1 MNAKTIALIIGFA
14 AISTQAFARDDR
26 MALPDVAVRD
36 GAQVVVM
43 CASERLPTQ
52 RMIGAVLASNNA
64 AYVYAERERL
74 VHIAHRECMRG
85 APSVVFV
92 RDDSTQIAAL
102 ALVDAA
108 APR

>member
-1 MNAKTIALIIGFA
+1 MNVKTIAVIIGFA
-14 AISTQAFARDDR
+14 ATSTHAFAGDVRT
-26 MALPDVAVRD
+26 ALPAVAVHD
-36 GAQVVVM
+36 GAQVVVV
-43 CASERLPTQ
+43 CANEQLPTQ
-52 RMIGAVLASNNA
+52 RLVGAVLGNNNA
-64 AYVYAERERL
+64 AYIYAERERL

-92 RDDSTQIAAL
+92 RDDAAELAAL